1 MIFPFYLFD
10 AVIVPGSFRV
20 VASLESPTWRLI
32 SSTEHVGGSFTFT
45 FSIPA
50 WRILTECAKYNARN
64 KRFKIGEK
72 LCSALVIYSFKE
84 TRVPVHL
91 DAFWCYV
98 SRWVLFLG
106 RGFCL
111 PAVSCEHSNLGRK
124 YQLRLHFPGLSITR
138 GNFLFSWN
146 FMNKIQKCIVA
157 DK

>member
-10 AVIVPGSFRV
+10 AVIVPGIFRV
-20 VASLESPTWRLI
+20 VESLESPTWRLI
-32 SSTEHVGGSFTFT
+32 SSTEHAGGSFTFT

-50 WRILTECAKYNARN
+50 WSILSECAKCNARN

-72 LCSALVIYSFKE
+72 FCSALVLYSFKE

-91 DAFWCYV
+91 DAFWRYV

-111 PAVSCEHSNLGRK
+111 LAVSCEHSNLGGK

-138 GNFLFSWN
+138 GNFFFILLEFYE
-146 FMNKIQKCIVA
+146 
-157 DK
+157 